1 MSADPE
7 AVERLDKTYE
17 RQTEK
22 LARALED
29 KQNTDEQHDIKAR
42 PNLRQVPPASDSQAV
57 SDSKV
62 RKASVGDYLWWII
75 FFDKLFK
82 EGKISE
88 SRGKGWAELIPAHP
102 APWEFPLVL
111 KKGWKWIH
119 RRERRGRR
127 WKMTERR
134 CWNHCF
140 TREEDGYRTGL
151 CGRRCV

>member
-7 AVERLDKTYE
+7 AVERLDKTHE
-17 RQTEK
+17 TQTEK

-62 RKASVGDYLWWII
+62 RKASAGDYTYIK
-75 FFDKLFK
+75 FFK

-88 SRGKGWAELIPAHP
+88 L
-102 APWEFPLVL
+102 
-111 KKGWKWIH
+111 
-119 RRERRGRR
+119 RGRR
-127 WKMTERR
+127 VGQS
-134 CWNHCF
+134 CF
-140 TREEDGYRTGL
+140 RLTR
-151 CGRRCV
+151 